1 MDKLIEKIVRREE
14 ERKKLR
20 DTSNFYN
27 CSENKE
33 EFQFFNQFSEDKK
46 YVGPQR
52 ACVDFRY
59 LNDKLSQET

>member
-20 DTSNFYN
+20 DSSNFFN

-33 EFQFFNQFSEDKK
+33 EFQFFNQLSEDKK
-46 YVGPQR
+46 YVGP
-52 ACVDFRY
+52 
-59 LNDKLSQET
+59 